1 MGSMFMNKEKVMEQ
15 VKQLPSGTPSQSNKY
30 WCMTCKMLFS
40 IEKPVCPYM
49 SKVCI
54 NTPIAVEQMQPKSTE
69 SIVKF
74 GLFYPKIPQILM
86 ARLANGES
94 EQIAG
99 KWVEAYMNF
108 LEDWSFD
115 LEENPYQIIRS
126 FIIFITGSVT
136 GQRVNESGV
145 SYVVTDPGKIWDR
158 DRLMAILH
166 ESLTIFKEKLQ
177 IQKGLDIIEM
187 DISGDSPYGK
197 YYCPMCRKFFEFSH
211 QRDTVTCPIMAQ
223 KCMATPQNIETIKY
237 KLEYLAEVYEY
248 TPDFYRR
255 FIQELQVENGADILK
270 EILIEDWQFEIEED
284 AFHHVARQ
292 LGVY

>member
-15 VKQLPSGTPSQSNKY
+15 VKQLPAGAASQSNKY

-40 IEKPVCPYM
+40 IDEPVCPYM

-54 NTPIAVEQMQPKSTE
+54 NTPIAVEQMKPKSTE
-69 SIVKF
+69 SIEKF

-86 ARLANGES
+86 ARLAKGNAN
-94 EQIAG
+94 QIAD
-99 KWVEAYMNF
+99 KWVKAYIDF

-115 LEENPYQIIRS
+115 MKENPYQIIRS

-136 GQRVNESGV
+136 GQRVNKSGV
-145 SYVVTDPGKIWDR
+145 SYVVTDPGKIWDGEL
-158 DRLMAILH
+158 LMAILH
-166 ESLTIFKEKLQ
+166 ESIKLLKKKLG
-177 IQKGLDIIEM
+177 IQKKLDIVEM
-187 DISGDSPYGK
+187 DISGDAPYGK

>member
-1 MGSMFMNKEKVMEQ
+1 MGSMFMNKEKVIEQ

-197 YYCPMCRKFFEFSH
+197 YYCPMCQKFFEFSH

-284 AFHHVARQ
+284 AFHRVARQ